1 MLYYIGYYIGDL
13 LPPFLTA
20 LLSMR
25 ITDCGMIA
33 QICKLIKMAFGF
45 VRFVTLIVNISV

>member
-33 QICKLIKMAFGF
+33 QICKLIKWHSALC
-45 VRFVTLIVNISV
+45 VSLL